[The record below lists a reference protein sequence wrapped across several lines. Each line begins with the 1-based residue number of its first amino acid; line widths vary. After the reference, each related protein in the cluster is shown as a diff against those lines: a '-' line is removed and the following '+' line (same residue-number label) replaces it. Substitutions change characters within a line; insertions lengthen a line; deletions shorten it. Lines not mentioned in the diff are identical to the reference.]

1 MEKQNLNQLDK
12 LAIHFMQHIIYI
24 YIHICMYIYIYI
36 YILFKKRFY
45 KITWLALADYF

>member
-24 YIHICMYIYIYI
+24 YI
-36 YILFKKRFY
+36 LFKKCFY

>member
-24 YIHICMYIYIYI
+24 YI
-36 YILFKKRFY
+36 YILFKKCFY